1 MTFRF
6 LIGPV
11 RSPSALNASN
21 ETFRR
26 GELARSA
33 QQEVNV
39 QMNPIYDFKG
49 QVALVTGAA
58 KGMGLAT
65 ARMFAQSGA
74 SVVLADIDG
83 DLAAKEAERIVVEGG
98 TAIGV
103 ACDVADEAQVAAMVD
118 RAVAEYGRLDMAF
131 NNAGIQVPPSD
142 AADEPIEHFERVTAV
157 NQRGVWACMKHELRV
172 MRDQG
177 SGAIVNCSSL
187 GGLVGL
193 PQRAAYHGTKHA
205 VLGMTK
211 SAGVEYAPRGIRIN
225 AVCPGTIDTP
235 MVADMLEGQAD
246 AMAEIMKQQSIGRLG
261 RAEEV
266 AAAVLWLCSPGASFV
281 IGVGLPVDG
290 GFTAH

>member
-1 MTFRF
+1 MTFRY

-21 ETFRR
+21 EIFRR
-26 GELARSA
+26 GELARSS

-74 SVVLADIDG
+74 SVVLADLDG
-83 DLAAKEAERIVVEGG
+83 NLAAKEAERIVVEGG
-98 TAIGV
+98 TAIDV

-172 MRDQG
+172 MRAQG

-235 MVADMLEGQAD
+235 MVADMLEGQAE

>member
-1 MTFRF
+1 
-6 LIGPV
+6 
-11 RSPSALNASN
+11 
-21 ETFRR
+21 
-26 GELARSA
+26 
-33 QQEVNV
+33 
-39 QMNPIYDFKG
+39 MNPIYDFKG

-65 ARMFAQSGA
+65 ARMFAEGGA
-74 SVVLADIDG
+74 CVVLADLDG
-83 DLAAKEAERIVVEGG
+83 DLAAKEAERIVRQGG
-98 TAIGV
+98 TAIGI
-103 ACDVADEAQVAAMVD
+103 ACDVADEAQAAAMVD
-118 RAVAEYGRLDMAF
+118 RTIAEYGRLDMAF

-142 AADEPIEHFERVTAV
+142 AADEPIENFECVTAV

-172 MRDQG
+172 MRNQG

-193 PQRAAYHGTKHA
+193 PQRAAYHGSKHA

-211 SAGVEYAPRGIRIN
+211 SAAVEYAPRGIRIN
-225 AVCPGTIDTP
+225 AICPGTIDTP

-246 AMAEIMKQQSIGRLG
+246 AMAEIMKEQSIGRLG

-266 AAAVLWLCSPGASFV
+266 AAAVLWLCSPAASFV
-281 IGVGLPVDG
+281 IGVALPVDG

>member
-1 MTFRF
+1 MTFRY

-21 ETFRR
+21 EIFRR

-74 SVVLADIDG
+74 SVVLADLDG
-83 DLAAKEAERIVVEGG
+83 NLAAKEAERIVVEGG
-98 TAIGV
+98 TAIDV

-172 MRDQG
+172 MRAQG

-235 MVADMLEGQAD
+235 MVADMLEGQAE

>member
-1 MTFRF
+1 
-6 LIGPV
+6 
-11 RSPSALNASN
+11 
-21 ETFRR
+21 
-26 GELARSA
+26 
-33 QQEVNV
+33 
-39 QMNPIYDFKG
+39 MNPIFKG

-83 DLAAKEAERIVVEGG
+83 DLAAKEAERIVLEGG

-118 RAVAEYGRLDMAF
+118 RAVAEYSRLDMAF

-142 AADEPIEHFERVTAV
+142 AADEPVENFERVTAV
-157 NQRGVWACMKHELRV
+157 NRRGVWACMKHELRV
-172 MRDQG
+172 MREQG
-177 SGAIVNCSSL
+177 NGAIVNCSSL

-205 VLGMTK
+205 VLGTTK
-211 SAGVEYAPRGIRIN
+211 SAGFEYAPRGIRIN

-235 MVADMLEGQAD
+235 MVADMLEKQAD
-246 AMAEIMKQQSIGRLG
+246 AMKEIMRDQPIGRLG
-261 RAEEV
+261 RSDEI

-281 IGVGLPVDG
+281 LGVALPVDG

>member
-1 MTFRF
+1 
-6 LIGPV
+6 
-11 RSPSALNASN
+11 
-21 ETFRR
+21 
-26 GELARSA
+26 
-33 QQEVNV
+33 
-39 QMNPIYDFKG
+39 MNPTYDFTG

-65 ARMFAQSGA
+65 ARAFAKSGA
-74 SVVLADIDG
+74 AVVLADIDG
-83 DLAAKEAERIVVEGG
+83 HLAASEAKNVVDEGG
-98 TAIGV
+98 VAIGI
-103 ACDVADEAQVAAMVD
+103 ACDVADEAQVSAMID

-142 AADEPIEHFERVTAV
+142 AADEPLENFERVTAV

-172 MRDQG
+172 MRQQG

-193 PQRAAYHGTKHA
+193 PERAAYHGTKHA
-205 VLGMTK
+205 VIGMTR

-235 MVADMLEGQAD
+235 MVRDMLAGQAD
-246 AMAEIMKQQSIGRLG
+246 AMAEIMKEQSIGRLG

-266 AAAVLWLCSPGASFV
+266 AEAVLWLCSPGASFV
-281 IGVGLPVDG
+281 VAAALPVDG